1 MSKTISRKRT
11 RKKRHIR
18 LRRKLLGTSE
28 RPRLIVAKS
37 LNNLSVQCIDDTEG
51 KTVCSVST
59 IDKDFPGKSLKNKKN
74 TEAMKQL
81 AEHVLGKLKEKNVT
95 TIRFDRNGYRYHGK
109 VKLLVEKLREN
120 GIKL

>member
-1 MSKTISRKRT
+1 MSKTISRKTT

-28 RPRLIVAKS
+28 RPRLIVVKS

-81 AEHVLGKLKEKNVT
+81 AEHLLGKLKEKNVT

-120 GIKL
+120 GIKF